1 MGIKLPNPRRVDELL
16 AEIKSQPN
24 SNQLV
29 AKPQILKSQRTIETI
44 NTQLGDQNAFL
55 GDQNALNK
63 LRTECELIAL
73 KTRLINQDIRS

>member
-24 SNQLV
+24 SNPLV
-29 AKPQILKSQRTIETI
+29 AEPQILKSQRPMETI
-44 NTQLGDQNAFL
+44 NTQL